1 MRKFKIDRKP
11 KTRNLGKRKY
21 NLNEHFFDKI
31 TPNVAWVIGW
41 ILSDGNV
48 SSDNYKITINL
59 RREDQKILETI
70 KDLLSYGGPI
80 YKTSSNVKNKV
91 HFGSSLQIGSK
102 HLVKKLNALGIHSNK
117 TLKEKFPIIKD
128 DENILRFFI
137 RGVFEG
143 DGSLFKDQGGWVFQ
157 IVGTKEL
164 LSDIQKVLMK
174 YADLN
179 KTKLTHNI
187 KNKNHYALRY
197 RGKKSTNKIMDWIY
211 TNPEL
216 CLDRKFKAYNTLK
229 KETCEE

>member
-1 MRKFKIDRKP
+1 MKRLVVSKETLKHKYHIENKSQDQIAKELGISQWVISDRMRKFKIDRKP

-48 SSDNYKITINL
+48 TSDNYKITINL

-102 HLVKKLNALGIHSNK
+102 HLVKKLQLLVCLSN
-117 TLKEKFPIIKD
+117 
-128 DENILRFFI
+128 
-137 RGVFEG
+137 
-143 DGSLFKDQGGWVFQ
+143 
-157 IVGTKEL
+157 
-164 LSDIQKVLMK
+164 
-174 YADLN
+174 
-179 KTKLTHNI
+179 
-187 KNKNHYALRY
+187 
-197 RGKKSTNKIMDWIY
+197 
-211 TNPEL
+211 
-216 CLDRKFKAYNTLK
+216 
-229 KETCEE
+229 